1 MDIGKLNRQ
10 IEVLEFVNDRDEY
23 GGVVGEWIT
32 VGRVWA
38 SIEPIKGTEKYLNQQ
53 IIAETGAKITMRFYA
68 GLTVTHRIRYGDMVY
83 EIISVI
89 DENTAHRM
97 TIAMVK
103 EIDNGL
109 QCETT

>member
-1 MDIGKLNRQ
+1 MDIGKLNRR
-10 IEVLEFVNDRDEY
+10 IEVLEFVKDRDEY
-23 GGVVGEWIT
+23 GGEVGEWII

-38 SIEPIKGTEKYLNQQ
+38 SIEPIKGTEKYFNQQ
-53 IIAETGAKITMRFYA
+53 IIAETGTKITMRFYA
-68 GLTVTHRIRYGDMVY
+68 GLTVTHRIRYGDVVY

-97 TIAMVK
+97 TTAMAK